1 MSFWIVTDAACDLT
15 KSYVDQQEKFHV
27 MPMSYHMDNQDYPV
41 TCGEK
46 ETWHPFYEALRN
58 GKMAT
63 TSQVN
68 TAEYLNVF
76 KRLTEKGESVLCI
89 VFSSGLSGTYQAA
102 CLAQSMLQEENPNA
116 KVTVVDSLCAS
127 AGQGLIVHLALQKR
141 AEGASLS
148 ETAQWVME
156 NRQNIVHWFTV
167 DDLDFLRRGGRVSA
181 TAAYFGGMLKIKP
194 VMHVNFEGKLIPREK
209 VQGRKR
215 ALKTLAQKVNELAQP
230 RDGQTVFISHGDCED
245 DARYTIA
252 CLQEMGFAPKDV
264 MYMPISPIVGAHA
277 GPGTVAIFFLG
288 ESR

>member
-1 MSFWIVTDAACDLT
+1 MSFWIVTDAASDLT
-15 KSYVDQQEKFHV
+15 KSYVESHEKFHV
-27 MPMSYHMDNQDYPV
+27 MPMSYHMDGQDHPV
-41 TCGEK
+41 ICGEK
-46 ETWHPFYEALRN
+46 ETWHPFYESLRG

-68 TAEYLNVF
+68 TAEYLKVF
-76 KRLTEKGESVLCI
+76 KELTQQGESVLCI

-116 KVTVVDSLCAS
+116 KVIVVDSLCAS
-127 AGQGLIVHLALQKR
+127 AGQGLLVHLALEMR
-141 AEGASLS
+141 APGASLA

-156 NRQNIVHWFTV
+156 HRQNIIHWFTV

-215 ALKTLAQKVNELAQP
+215 ALKALAQKTFEFAAP
-230 RDGQTVFISHGDCED
+230 REGQTIFLSHGDCEE
-245 DARYTIA
+245 DARYVVS
-252 CLQEMGFAPKDV
+252 CLQEMGFHPKEV
-264 MYMPISPIVGAHA
+264 IYMPISPIVGAHS
-277 GPGTVAIFFLG
+277 GPGTVAIFFLA

>member
-15 KSYVDQQEKFHV
+15 KTYMESQEKFHV
-27 MPMSYHMDNQDYPV
+27 MPMSYHMDGKESPV

-46 ETWHPFYEALRN
+46 ETWQPFYEALRN

-68 TAEYLNVF
+68 TADYLKVF
-76 KRLTEKGESVLCI
+76 KELTEKGESVLCI
-89 VFSSGLSGTYQAA
+89 AFSSGLSGTYQAA
-102 CLAQSMLQEENPNA
+102 CLAEDMLQEENPNA
-116 KVTVVDSLCAS
+116 KITVVDSLCAS
-127 AGQGLIVHLALQKR
+127 AGQGLLVHLALEKR
-141 AEGASLS
+141 AQGASLA

-156 NRQNIVHWFTV
+156 NRQKIVHWFTV

-181 TAAYFGGMLKIKP
+181 TAAYLGGMLKIKP

-215 ALKTLAQKVNELAQP
+215 ALKTLAQKTNELAMP
-230 RDGQTVFISHGDCED
+230 REGQTVFISHGDCEE
-245 DARYTIA
+245 DARYTVS

-264 MYMPISPIVGAHA
+264 YYMPISPIVGAHA